1 MGKYTIQQL
10 AEILVKKN
18 GLNEKEAQDFV
29 VAIFEI
35 VKEGLEQDKLVK
47 IKGFG
52 TFKIIDIDPRA
63 SINVNTGERV
73 LIEGHQ
79 KITFTPDAVMKEMVN
94 RPFSQFETVIL
105 NDGVDLSEIDRTY
118 NFEPDNNTG
127 VEESETEQ
135 DTQETQD
142 NTQDTQDNTQ
152 GTQDNTQETQD
163 TQAEVSTEKTTI
175 VEEPELT
182 IVETTEEPEPT
193 IVETTEE
200 PEPTIVETTEEPE
213 TTIVETTEE
222 PEPPTI
228 TSEEVPAREVVAN
241 GPCDQ
246 EEDDD
251 DDDDTAS
258 PDVFDDDSET
268 SGSYWKWVVAAV
280 VCLILMAAA
289 AYGGYMFGLEE
300 GKHQEKKSQIADY
313 AAQLDKQTAE
323 LRKQRLANQEQVLAD
338 TSATAKKVAET
349 SATAQKVA
357 DTSPT
362 KKEVSAT
369 SPATQPATSTPSAEE
384 DYSRYNTSDVRIRTG
399 AYIIIGIDKTV
410 TAQEGQTI
418 GKIAQ
423 SQLGPGMSCYVEA
436 VNGMKENTVL
446 KKGTRIKIPKLRH
459 KKKKLPVN
467 R

>member
-135 DTQETQD
+135 DNTQETLDNTQETQD
-142 NTQDTQDNTQ
+142 NTQD
-152 GTQDNTQETQD
+152 TQD

-175 VEEPELT
+175 VEEPE
-182 IVETTEEPEPT
+182 P
-193 IVETTEE
+193 
-200 PEPTIVETTEEPE
+200 
-213 TTIVETTEE
+213 TIVETTEE

-228 TSEEVPAREVVAN
+228 TSEEVPAREAVAD

-246 EEDDD
+246 EEEDDD
-251 DDDDTAS
+251 DDDTES

-323 LRKQRLANQEQVLAD
+323 LRKQRLANQEQAIAD
-338 TSATAKKVAET
+338 TSATAKKVADT

-357 DTSPT
+357 NTSPT

-369 SPATQPATSTPSAEE
+369 SPATQSATSTPSAEE

-399 AYIIIGIDKTV
+399 AYIIVGIDKTV

-423 SQLGPGMSCYVEA
+423 SQLGPGMSCYVGA

>member
-118 NFEPDNNTG
+118 NLEPDNNTG

-142 NTQDTQDNTQ
+142 NTQDTQD
-152 GTQDNTQETQD
+152 
-163 TQAEVSTEKTTI
+163 TQAEVSTEKATF
-175 VEEPELT
+175 VEEPEPT

-213 TTIVETTEE
+213 PTIVETTEE

-228 TSEEVPAREVVAN
+228 TSEEVPAREAVAD
-241 GPCDQ
+241 GLCDQ
-246 EEDDD
+246 EEEDDD

-323 LRKQRLANQEQVLAD
+323 LRKQRLANQEQALAD
-338 TSATAKKVAET
+338 TSATAKKVADT

>member
-135 DTQETQD
+135 DNTQETLDNTQETQD
-142 NTQDTQDNTQ
+142 NTQD
-152 GTQDNTQETQD
+152 TQDNTQETQD
-163 TQAEVSTEKTTI
+163 TQAEVSTEKATI
-175 VEEPELT
+175 VEEPE
-182 IVETTEEPEPT
+182 P
-193 IVETTEE
+193 
-200 PEPTIVETTEEPE
+200 
-213 TTIVETTEE
+213 TIVETTEE

-228 TSEEVPAREVVAN
+228 TSEEVPAREAVAD

-246 EEDDD
+246 EEEDD

-338 TSATAKKVAET
+338 TSATAKKVADT

-369 SPATQPATSTPSAEE
+369 SPATQSATSTPSAEE

>member
-135 DTQETQD
+135 DNTQETLDNTQETQD
-142 NTQDTQDNTQ
+142 NTQD
-152 GTQDNTQETQD
+152 TQD

-175 VEEPELT
+175 V
-182 IVETTEEPEPT
+182 EEPEPT

-213 TTIVETTEE
+213 
-222 PEPPTI
+222 PPTI
-228 TSEEVPAREVVAN
+228 TSEEVPAREAVAN

-323 LRKQRLANQEQVLAD
+323 LRKQRLANQEQALAD
-338 TSATAKKVAET
+338 TSATAK
-349 SATAQKVA
+349 KVA

-369 SPATQPATSTPSAEE
+369 SPATQPSTSTPSAEE

-399 AYIIIGIDKTV
+399 AYIIVGIDKTV

>member
-200 PEPTIVETTEEPE
+200 PE

-222 PEPPTI
+222 PEPPTV
-228 TSEEVPAREVVAN
+228 TSEEVPAREAVAD

-323 LRKQRLANQEQVLAD
+323 LRKQRLANQEQALAD
-338 TSATAKKVAET
+338 TSATAK
-349 SATAQKVA
+349 KVA

-369 SPATQPATSTPSAEE
+369 SPATQSATSTPSAEE

>member
-142 NTQDTQDNTQ
+142 NTQDTQD
-152 GTQDNTQETQD
+152 

-175 VEEPELT
+175 V
-182 IVETTEEPEPT
+182 EEPEPT

-213 TTIVETTEE
+213 
-222 PEPPTI
+222 PPTI
-228 TSEEVPAREVVAN
+228 TSEEVPAREAVAN

-246 EEDDD
+246 EEEDD

-323 LRKQRLANQEQVLAD
+323 LRKQRLANQEQALAD
-338 TSATAKKVAET
+338 TSATAKKVADT
-349 SATAQKVA
+349 SATAPKVA

-369 SPATQPATSTPSAEE
+369 SPATQSATSTPSAEE

>member
-142 NTQDTQDNTQ
+142 NTQDTQ
-152 GTQDNTQETQD
+152 
-163 TQAEVSTEKTTI
+163 AEVSTEKTTI

-213 TTIVETTEE
+213 
-222 PEPPTI
+222 PPTV
-228 TSEEVPAREVVAN
+228 TSEEVPAREAVAD

-246 EEDDD
+246 EEDD

-323 LRKQRLANQEQVLAD
+323 LRKQRLANQEQALAD
-338 TSATAKKVAET
+338 TSATAKKVADT

-399 AYIIIGIDKTV
+399 AYIIVGIDKTV

>member
-142 NTQDTQDNTQ
+142 NTQDTQD
-152 GTQDNTQETQD
+152 

-175 VEEPELT
+175 VEEPEPT

-213 TTIVETTEE
+213 
-222 PEPPTI
+222 PPTI
-228 TSEEVPAREVVAN
+228 TSEEVPAREAVADS
-241 GPCDQ
+241 PCDQ

-251 DDDDTAS
+251 DDDDTPS

-323 LRKQRLANQEQVLAD
+323 LRKQRLANQEQAIAD
-338 TSATAKKVAET
+338 TSATAKKVADT

-369 SPATQPATSTPSAEE
+369 SPATQSATSTPSAEE

-399 AYIIIGIDKTV
+399 AYIIVGIDKTV

>member
-142 NTQDTQDNTQ
+142 NTQDTQD
-152 GTQDNTQETQD
+152 

-175 VEEPELT
+175 VEEPE
-182 IVETTEEPEPT
+182 P
-193 IVETTEE
+193 
-200 PEPTIVETTEEPE
+200 
-213 TTIVETTEE
+213 TIVETTEE

-228 TSEEVPAREVVAN
+228 TSEEVPAREAVADS
-241 GPCDQ
+241 PCDQ
-246 EEDDD
+246 EEEDD

-323 LRKQRLANQEQVLAD
+323 LRKQRLANQEQALAD
-338 TSATAKKVAET
+338 TSATAKKVADT

-369 SPATQPATSTPSAEE
+369 SPATQSATSTPSAEE

-399 AYIIIGIDKTV
+399 AYIIVGIDKTV

>member
-135 DTQETQD
+135 DNTQETQD
-142 NTQDTQDNTQ
+142 NTQDTQD
-152 GTQDNTQETQD
+152 
-163 TQAEVSTEKTTI
+163 TQAEVSTEKATI
-175 VEEPELT
+175 V
-182 IVETTEEPEPT
+182 EEPEPT

-213 TTIVETTEE
+213 
-222 PEPPTI
+222 PPTI
-228 TSEEVPAREVVAN
+228 TSEEVPAREAVAD
-241 GPCDQ
+241 GHCDQ
-246 EEDDD
+246 EEDDDD

-323 LRKQRLANQEQVLAD
+323 LRKQRLANQEQALAD
-338 TSATAKKVAET
+338 TSATVKKVADT
-349 SATAQKVA
+349 SATAPKVA

>member
-142 NTQDTQDNTQ
+142 NTQDTQD
-152 GTQDNTQETQD
+152 

-175 VEEPELT
+175 VEEPEPT

-200 PEPTIVETTEEPE
+200 PEPTIVETTEEL
-213 TTIVETTEE
+213 
-222 PEPPTI
+222 EPPTI
-228 TSEEVPAREVVAN
+228 TSEEVPAREAVTDS
-241 GPCDQ
+241 PCDQ

-323 LRKQRLANQEQVLAD
+323 LRKQRLANQEQALAD
-338 TSATAKKVAET
+338 TSATAK
-349 SATAQKVA
+349 KVA

-369 SPATQPATSTPSAEE
+369 SPATQSATSTPSAEE

-399 AYIIIGIDKTV
+399 AYIIVGIDKTV

>member
-135 DTQETQD
+135 DNTQETLDNTQETQD
-142 NTQDTQDNTQ
+142 NTQD
-152 GTQDNTQETQD
+152 TQD

-175 VEEPELT
+175 VEEPEPT

-213 TTIVETTEE
+213 
-222 PEPPTI
+222 PPTI
-228 TSEEVPAREVVAN
+228 TSEEVPAREAVAD

-246 EEDDD
+246 EEEDD

-323 LRKQRLANQEQVLAD
+323 LRKQRLANQEQALAD
-338 TSATAKKVAET
+338 TSATAKKVADT

-369 SPATQPATSTPSAEE
+369 SPATQSATSTPSAEE

-399 AYIIIGIDKTV
+399 AYIIVGIDKTV

>member
-135 DTQETQD
+135 DNTQE
-142 NTQDTQDNTQ
+142 
-152 GTQDNTQETQD
+152 TQDNTQETQD

-175 VEEPELT
+175 V
-182 IVETTEEPEPT
+182 
-193 IVETTEE
+193 EE

-228 TSEEVPAREVVAN
+228 TSEEVPAREAVAD

-246 EEDDD
+246 EEDD

-268 SGSYWKWVVAAV
+268 SGSYWKWVVASV

-323 LRKQRLANQEQVLAD
+323 LRKQRLANQEQALAD
-338 TSATAKKVAET
+338 TSATAKKVADT

-369 SPATQPATSTPSAEE
+369 SPATQSATSTPSAEE

>member
-79 KITFTPDAVMKEMVN
+79 KITFTPDAAMKEMVN

-142 NTQDTQDNTQ
+142 NTQDTQD
-152 GTQDNTQETQD
+152 

-175 VEEPELT
+175 VEEPE
-182 IVETTEEPEPT
+182 P
-193 IVETTEE
+193 
-200 PEPTIVETTEEPE
+200 
-213 TTIVETTEE
+213 TIVETTEE

-228 TSEEVPAREVVAN
+228 TSEEVPAREAVAD

-246 EEDDD
+246 EEDDDD

-323 LRKQRLANQEQVLAD
+323 LRKQRLANQKQALAD
-338 TSATAKKVAET
+338 TSATAK
-349 SATAQKVA
+349 KVA

-369 SPATQPATSTPSAEE
+369 SPATQSATSTPSAEE

-399 AYIIIGIDKTV
+399 AYIIVGIDKTV

-446 KKGTRIKIPKLRH
+446 KKGTRIQIPKLRH
-459 KKKKLPVN
+459 NKKKLPVN

>member
-79 KITFTPDAVMKEMVN
+79 KITFTPEAVMKEMVN

-142 NTQDTQDNTQ
+142 NTQDTQDTQ
-152 GTQDNTQETQD
+152 T
-163 TQAEVSTEKTTI
+163 EVSTEKTTI
-175 VEEPELT
+175 V
-182 IVETTEEPEPT
+182 EEPEPT

-200 PEPTIVETTEEPE
+200 PEPPS
-213 TTIVETTEE
+213 
-222 PEPPTI
+222 I
-228 TSEEVPAREVVAN
+228 TSEEVPAREAVAN

-323 LRKQRLANQEQVLAD
+323 LRKQRLANQEQALAD
-338 TSATAKKVAET
+338 TSATAK
-349 SATAQKVA
+349 KVA

-369 SPATQPATSTPSAEE
+369 SPATQSATSTPSAEE

-399 AYIIIGIDKTV
+399 AYIIVGIDKTV

>member
-135 DTQETQD
+135 DNTQETLD
-142 NTQDTQDNTQ
+142 NTQE
-152 GTQDNTQETQD
+152 TQDNTQETQD

-175 VEEPELT
+175 VEEPE
-182 IVETTEEPEPT
+182 PT

-200 PEPTIVETTEEPE
+200 PEP
-213 TTIVETTEE
+213 TIVETTEE

-228 TSEEVPAREVVAN
+228 TSEEVPAREAVAD
-241 GPCDQ
+241 GLCDQ
-246 EEDDD
+246 EEEDDD

-338 TSATAKKVAET
+338 TSATAKKVADT

-369 SPATQPATSTPSAEE
+369 SPATQSATSTPSAEE

-399 AYIIIGIDKTV
+399 AYIIVGIDKTV

>member
-142 NTQDTQDNTQ
+142 NTQDTQD
-152 GTQDNTQETQD
+152 

-175 VEEPELT
+175 V
-182 IVETTEEPEPT
+182 EEPEPT

-228 TSEEVPAREVVAN
+228 TSEEVPAREAVADS
-241 GPCDQ
+241 PCDQ

-323 LRKQRLANQEQVLAD
+323 LRKQRLANQEQALAD
-338 TSATAKKVAET
+338 TSATAK
-349 SATAQKVA
+349 KVA

-369 SPATQPATSTPSAEE
+369 SPATQSATSTPSAEE

-399 AYIIIGIDKTV
+399 AYIIVGIDKTV

>member
-118 NFEPDNNTG
+118 NFEPDNNTA
-127 VEESETEQ
+127 VEASETEQ
-135 DTQETQD
+135 GTQETQD
-142 NTQDTQDNTQ
+142 NTQDT
-152 GTQDNTQETQD
+152 ED
-163 TQAEVSTEKTTI
+163 TQAEVSTEKATI
-175 VEEPELT
+175 V
-182 IVETTEEPEPT
+182 EEPEPT

-246 EEDDD
+246 EEDDE
-251 DDDDTAS
+251 DDDTAS

-313 AAQLDKQTAE
+313 GAQLDKQTAE
-323 LRKQRLANQEQVLAD
+323 LRKQRLANQKQALAD
-338 TSATAKKVAET
+338 TSATAK
-349 SATAQKVA
+349 KVA

-399 AYIIIGIDKTV
+399 AYIIVGIDKTV

>member
-142 NTQDTQDNTQ
+142 NTQDTQD
-152 GTQDNTQETQD
+152 

-175 VEEPELT
+175 VEEPEPT

-200 PEPTIVETTEEPE
+200 PEPTIVETTEEL
-213 TTIVETTEE
+213 
-222 PEPPTI
+222 EPPTI
-228 TSEEVPAREVVAN
+228 TSEEVPAREAVAD
-241 GPCDQ
+241 GLCDQ
-246 EEDDD
+246 EEEDDD

-323 LRKQRLANQEQVLAD
+323 LRKQRLANQKQALAD
-338 TSATAKKVAET
+338 TSATAKKVADT

-369 SPATQPATSTPSAEE
+369 SPATQSATSTPSAEE

-399 AYIIIGIDKTV
+399 AYIIVGIDKTV

>member
-152 GTQDNTQETQD
+152 DTQD
-163 TQAEVSTEKTTI
+163 TQTEVSTEKTTI
-175 VEEPELT
+175 V
-182 IVETTEEPEPT
+182 
-193 IVETTEE
+193 EE

-222 PEPPTI
+222 PEPTIVETTEEPEPPTV
-228 TSEEVPAREVVAN
+228 TSEEVPAREAVAN

-246 EEDDD
+246 EEEEDD

-323 LRKQRLANQEQVLAD
+323 LRKQRLANQEQALAD
-338 TSATAKKVAET
+338 TSATAKKVADT

-399 AYIIIGIDKTV
+399 AYIIVGIDKTV

>member
-142 NTQDTQDNTQ
+142 NTQDTQ
-152 GTQDNTQETQD
+152 
-163 TQAEVSTEKTTI
+163 AEVSTEKTTI
-175 VEEPELT
+175 V
-182 IVETTEEPEPT
+182 EEPEPT

-222 PEPPTI
+222 PEPPTV
-228 TSEEVPAREVVAN
+228 TSEEVPAREAVAD

-323 LRKQRLANQEQVLAD
+323 LRKQRLANQEQALAD
-338 TSATAKKVAET
+338 TSATAK
-349 SATAQKVA
+349 KVA

>member
-142 NTQDTQDNTQ
+142 NTQETQDNTQ
-152 GTQDNTQETQD
+152 DTQD
-163 TQAEVSTEKTTI
+163 TQTEVSTEKTTI
-175 VEEPELT
+175 V
-182 IVETTEEPEPT
+182 EEPEPT

-200 PEPTIVETTEEPE
+200 PEP
-213 TTIVETTEE
+213 
-222 PEPPTI
+222 PTV
-228 TSEEVPAREVVAN
+228 TSEEVPAREAVAN

-246 EEDDD
+246 EEEDDD
-251 DDDDTAS
+251 
-258 PDVFDDDSET
+258 DDDSET

-323 LRKQRLANQEQVLAD
+323 LRKQRLANQEQALAD
-338 TSATAKKVAET
+338 T

-369 SPATQPATSTPSAEE
+369 SPATQSATSTPSAEE

-399 AYIIIGIDKTV
+399 AYIIVGIDKTV

>member
-152 GTQDNTQETQD
+152 ETQDNTQETQD

-175 VEEPELT
+175 VEEPE
-182 IVETTEEPEPT
+182 PT

-200 PEPTIVETTEEPE
+200 PEP
-213 TTIVETTEE
+213 TIVETTEE

-228 TSEEVPAREVVAN
+228 TSEEVPAREAVAD

-246 EEDDD
+246 EEEDD

-323 LRKQRLANQEQVLAD
+323 LRKQRLANQEQALAD
-338 TSATAKKVAET
+338 TSATAK
-349 SATAQKVA
+349 KVA

-399 AYIIIGIDKTV
+399 AYIIVGIDKTV

>member
-73 LIEGHQ
+73 LIEGPQ

-135 DTQETQD
+135 DTQDTQDNTQETQDNTQETQD
-142 NTQDTQDNTQ
+142 NTQD
-152 GTQDNTQETQD
+152 TQD

-175 VEEPELT
+175 VEEPE
-182 IVETTEEPEPT
+182 PT

-200 PEPTIVETTEEPE
+200 PEPPS
-213 TTIVETTEE
+213 
-222 PEPPTI
+222 I
-228 TSEEVPAREVVAN
+228 TSEEVPAREAVAN

-246 EEDDD
+246 EEEDD

-323 LRKQRLANQEQVLAD
+323 LRKQRLANQEQALAD
-338 TSATAKKVAET
+338 TSATAK
-349 SATAQKVA
+349 KVA

-369 SPATQPATSTPSAEE
+369 SPATQSATSTPSAEE

-399 AYIIIGIDKTV
+399 AYIIVGIDKTV

>member
-135 DTQETQD
+135 DNTQDTQDNTQETQD
-142 NTQDTQDNTQ
+142 NTQD
-152 GTQDNTQETQD
+152 TQD

-175 VEEPELT
+175 VEEPEPT

-213 TTIVETTEE
+213 
-222 PEPPTI
+222 PPSI
-228 TSEEVPAREVVAN
+228 TSEEVPAREAVAD

-323 LRKQRLANQEQVLAD
+323 LRKQRLANQEQALAD
-338 TSATAKKVAET
+338 TSATAK
-349 SATAQKVA
+349 KVA

-369 SPATQPATSTPSAEE
+369 SPATQPSTSTPSAEE

-399 AYIIIGIDKTV
+399 AYIIVGIDKTV

>member
-135 DTQETQD
+135 DNTQE
-142 NTQDTQDNTQ
+142 
-152 GTQDNTQETQD
+152 TQDNTQETQD
-163 TQAEVSTEKTTI
+163 TQAEVSTEKATI
-175 VEEPELT
+175 V
-182 IVETTEEPEPT
+182 
-193 IVETTEE
+193 EE

-228 TSEEVPAREVVAN
+228 TSEEVPAREAVAD

-246 EEDDD
+246 EEDD

-323 LRKQRLANQEQVLAD
+323 LRKQRLANQEQALAD
-338 TSATAKKVAET
+338 TSATAKKVADT

-369 SPATQPATSTPSAEE
+369 SPATQSATSTPSAEE

>member
-142 NTQDTQDNTQ
+142 NTQETQDNTQ
-152 GTQDNTQETQD
+152 DTQD
-163 TQAEVSTEKTTI
+163 TQTEVSTEKTTI
-175 VEEPELT
+175 V
-182 IVETTEEPEPT
+182 EEPEPT

-222 PEPPTI
+222 PEPTIVETTEEPEPPSI
-228 TSEEVPAREVVAN
+228 TSEEVPAREAVAN

-323 LRKQRLANQEQVLAD
+323 LRKQRLANQEQALAD
-338 TSATAKKVAET
+338 TSATAKKVADT

-399 AYIIIGIDKTV
+399 AYIIVGIDKTV

>member
-142 NTQDTQDNTQ
+142 NTQ
-152 GTQDNTQETQD
+152 ETQD

-175 VEEPELT
+175 VEEPEPT

-213 TTIVETTEE
+213 
-222 PEPPTI
+222 PPTI
-228 TSEEVPAREVVAN
+228 TSEEVPAREAVAD

-251 DDDDTAS
+251 NDDDTAS

-323 LRKQRLANQEQVLAD
+323 LRKQRLANQEQALAD
-338 TSATAKKVAET
+338 TSATAK
-349 SATAQKVA
+349 KVA

-369 SPATQPATSTPSAEE
+369 SPATQSATSTPSAEE

-399 AYIIIGIDKTV
+399 AYIIVGIDKTV

>member
-142 NTQDTQDNTQ
+142 NTQDTQD
-152 GTQDNTQETQD
+152 

-175 VEEPELT
+175 V
-182 IVETTEEPEPT
+182 EEPEPT

-200 PEPTIVETTEEPE
+200 PEPTIVETTELLKP
-213 TTIVETTEE
+213 TNVETTEE
-222 PEPPTI
+222 PEPPTV
-228 TSEEVPAREVVAN
+228 TSEEVPAREAVAD

-246 EEDDD
+246 EEEDDDD

-323 LRKQRLANQEQVLAD
+323 LRKQRLANQEQALAD
-338 TSATAKKVAET
+338 TSATAKKVADT

-369 SPATQPATSTPSAEE
+369 SPATQSATSTPSAEE

-399 AYIIIGIDKTV
+399 AYIIVGIDKTV

>member
-142 NTQDTQDNTQ
+142 NTQETQDNTQ
-152 GTQDNTQETQD
+152 DTQD

-175 VEEPELT
+175 V
-182 IVETTEEPEPT
+182 
-193 IVETTEE
+193 EE

-228 TSEEVPAREVVAN
+228 TSEEVPAREAVAD

-323 LRKQRLANQEQVLAD
+323 LRKQRLANQEQALAD
-338 TSATAKKVAET
+338 TSATAKKVADT

>member
-135 DTQETQD
+135 DTQDTQD

-152 GTQDNTQETQD
+152 DTQD

-175 VEEPELT
+175 V
-182 IVETTEEPEPT
+182 EEPEPT

-213 TTIVETTEE
+213 
-222 PEPPTI
+222 PPTI
-228 TSEEVPAREVVAN
+228 TSEEVPAREAVAD

-246 EEDDD
+246 EEEDD

-323 LRKQRLANQEQVLAD
+323 LRKQRLANQEQALAD
-338 TSATAKKVAET
+338 TSATAKKVADT
-349 SATAQKVA
+349 SATAKKVA

>member
-152 GTQDNTQETQD
+152 DTQD

-175 VEEPELT
+175 V
-182 IVETTEEPEPT
+182 
-193 IVETTEE
+193 EE

-222 PEPPTI
+222 PEAPTI
-228 TSEEVPAREVVAN
+228 TSEEVPAREAVADS
-241 GPCDQ
+241 PCDQ
-246 EEDDD
+246 EEEDDD

-323 LRKQRLANQEQVLAD
+323 LRKQRLANQEQALAD
-338 TSATAKKVAET
+338 TSATAKKVADT
-349 SATAQKVA
+349 SATAKKVA

>member
-142 NTQDTQDNTQ
+142 NTQ
-152 GTQDNTQETQD
+152 ETQD

-175 VEEPELT
+175 VEEPEPT

-213 TTIVETTEE
+213 
-222 PEPPTI
+222 PPTI
-228 TSEEVPAREVVAN
+228 TSEEVPAREAVAD

-251 DDDDTAS
+251 NDDDTAS

-323 LRKQRLANQEQVLAD
+323 LRKQRLANQKQALAD
-338 TSATAKKVAET
+338 TSATAK
-349 SATAQKVA
+349 KVA

-369 SPATQPATSTPSAEE
+369 SPATQSATSTPSAEE

-399 AYIIIGIDKTV
+399 AYIIVGIDKTV

>member
-79 KITFTPDAVMKEMVN
+79 KITFTPYAVMKEMVN

-142 NTQDTQDNTQ
+142 NTQETQDNTQ
-152 GTQDNTQETQD
+152 DTQD
-163 TQAEVSTEKTTI
+163 TQTEVSTEKTTI
-175 VEEPELT
+175 V
-182 IVETTEEPEPT
+182 EEPEPT

-222 PEPPTI
+222 PEPTIVETTEEPEPPSI
-228 TSEEVPAREVVAN
+228 TSEEVPAREAVAN

-338 TSATAKKVAET
+338 TFATAKKVADT

-399 AYIIIGIDKTV
+399 AYIIVGIDKTV

>member
-142 NTQDTQDNTQ
+142 NTQDTQD
-152 GTQDNTQETQD
+152 

-175 VEEPELT
+175 V
-182 IVETTEEPEPT
+182 EEPEPT

-213 TTIVETTEE
+213 
-222 PEPPTI
+222 PPTI
-228 TSEEVPAREVVAN
+228 TSEEVPAREAVAN

-246 EEDDD
+246 EEEDD

-323 LRKQRLANQEQVLAD
+323 LRKQRLANQEQALAD
-338 TSATAKKVAET
+338 T

-399 AYIIIGIDKTV
+399 AYIIVGIDKTV

>member
-135 DTQETQD
+135 DNTQETLDNTQETQD
-142 NTQDTQDNTQ
+142 NTQD
-152 GTQDNTQETQD
+152 TQD

-175 VEEPELT
+175 V
-182 IVETTEEPEPT
+182 EEPEPT

-213 TTIVETTEE
+213 PTIVKTTEEPEPTIVETTEE

-228 TSEEVPAREVVAN
+228 TSEEVPAREAVAD
-241 GPCDQ
+241 GLCDQ
-246 EEDDD
+246 EEEDDD

-338 TSATAKKVAET
+338 TSATAKKVADT

-369 SPATQPATSTPSAEE
+369 SPATQSATSTPSAEE

-399 AYIIIGIDKTV
+399 AYIIVGIDKTV

>member
-142 NTQDTQDNTQ
+142 NTQDTQD
-152 GTQDNTQETQD
+152 

-175 VEEPELT
+175 VEEPEPT

-213 TTIVETTEE
+213 PTIVETTEE

-228 TSEEVPAREVVAN
+228 TSEEVPAREAVAD

-246 EEDDD
+246 EEEDD

-323 LRKQRLANQEQVLAD
+323 LRKQRLANQEQALAD
-338 TSATAKKVAET
+338 TSATAKKVADT

-369 SPATQPATSTPSAEE
+369 SPATQSATSTPSAEE

-399 AYIIIGIDKTV
+399 AYIIVGIDKTV

>member
-118 NFEPDNNTG
+118 NFEPDNTTG

-142 NTQDTQDNTQ
+142 NTQDTQD
-152 GTQDNTQETQD
+152 
-163 TQAEVSTEKTTI
+163 TQAEVSTEKATI
-175 VEEPELT
+175 VEEPE
-182 IVETTEEPEPT
+182 P
-193 IVETTEE
+193 
-200 PEPTIVETTEEPE
+200 
-213 TTIVETTEE
+213 TIVETTEE

-228 TSEEVPAREVVAN
+228 TSEEVPAREAVAD
-241 GPCDQ
+241 GLCDQ

-323 LRKQRLANQEQVLAD
+323 LRKQRLANQEQALAD
-338 TSATAKKVAET
+338 TSATAKKVADT
-349 SATAQKVA
+349 SATAKKVA

-399 AYIIIGIDKTV
+399 AYIIVGIDKTV

>member
-135 DTQETQD
+135 DNTQETQD
-142 NTQDTQDNTQ
+142 NTQDTQD
-152 GTQDNTQETQD
+152 
-163 TQAEVSTEKTTI
+163 TQAEVSTEKATI
-175 VEEPELT
+175 VEEPEPT

-213 TTIVETTEE
+213 
-222 PEPPTI
+222 PPTI
-228 TSEEVPAREVVAN
+228 TSEEVPAREAVAD

-246 EEDDD
+246 EEEDD

-323 LRKQRLANQEQVLAD
+323 LRKQRLANQEQALAD
-338 TSATAKKVAET
+338 TSATAKKVADT

>member
-142 NTQDTQDNTQ
+142 NTQDTQ
-152 GTQDNTQETQD
+152 
-163 TQAEVSTEKTTI
+163 AEVSTEKTTI
-175 VEEPELT
+175 V
-182 IVETTEEPEPT
+182 
-193 IVETTEE
+193 EE

-222 PEPPTI
+222 PEPPTV
-228 TSEEVPAREVVAN
+228 TSEEVPAREAVAD

-246 EEDDD
+246 EEEDD

-323 LRKQRLANQEQVLAD
+323 LRKQRLANQEQALAD
-338 TSATAKKVAET
+338 T

-399 AYIIIGIDKTV
+399 AYIIVGIDKTV